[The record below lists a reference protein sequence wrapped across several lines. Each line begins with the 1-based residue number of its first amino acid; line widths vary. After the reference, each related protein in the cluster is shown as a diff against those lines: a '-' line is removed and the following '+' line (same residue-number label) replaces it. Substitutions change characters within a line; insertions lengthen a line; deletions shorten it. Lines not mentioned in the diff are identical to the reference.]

1 MDGRYLH
8 TYPCKYMCVCVFN
21 KKRGSERERKGDKD
35 REREGAVL
43 TRQRSGQ
50 RLGIWNTNPGFES
63 RLEFKVL

>member
-1 MDGRYLH
+1 VYLIQRS
-8 TYPCKYMCVCVFN
+8 TKKERN
-21 KKRGSERERKGDKD
+21 KEREKKRGSERERKGDKD